1 MAALTRLTR
10 RSAPERAA
18 PAYLGAPPST
28 AETTEGNRVLDRS
41 RLTTLAWA
49 LLCFALFA
57 VIALLVTTGWG
68 PMTSLDDRGG
78 PAEGWAVHEHW
89 LRQPLTLIETAFAT
103 IGMTILTALLAGAML
118 ARKHHRAALF
128 AIGVMVT
135 TSLLTTF
142 LKIQIGRGRPPWQN
156 KSGLLTTHS
165 FPSGHASS
173 AAAFAGVVMVLV
185 VMLVRRSGTRRA
197 AYALSLVF
205 VVVVCADRV
214 LLGRH
219 YISDVT
225 AGALLGAGMVLLG
238 LTFYSPLPRSHA
250 ESAEPLPEVLPS
262 GRKLA
267 VILNPIKVEDVGQFR
282 SIVASMAGEAGW
294 SAPTWHY
301 TTVEDPGT
309 GMAEAASVEGADLV
323 LVCGGDGTV
332 REVCAELAGTG
343 IPIGIVPAGTG
354 NLLARNL
361 GIPLYIRAA
370 IDVALNG
377 QDRAIDLVAVGG
389 DNIEDTHFMVMAG
402 MGFDAAIMEGV
413 NEDLKKRV
421 GWFAYVVSG
430 LKSLM
435 FPAVRVDI
443 SVDGGEFT
451 RHRARTVVV
460 GNVGFLQAGLPL
472 LPDAAIDDGLLDVV
486 ILHPRNF
493 FSWIPLAWRVLLKLK
508 HTDELVNRM
517 TGASV
522 VVRSTTDTPRQ
533 LDGDSIGPGRELRM
547 ECIHGRL
554 LVRVPR

>member
-1 MAALTRLTR
+1 M
-10 RSAPERAA
+10 
-18 PAYLGAPPST
+18 
-28 AETTEGNRVLDRS
+28 LDRS
-41 RLTTLAWA
+41 RLTTLSWA
-49 LLCFALFA
+49 LICFALFA
-57 VIALLVTTGWG
+57 VIGVLVTHDWG
-68 PMTSLDDRGG
+68 PLTSIDNRGD
-78 PAEGWAVHEHW
+78 PAEQWAVDAHW
-89 LRQPLTLIETAFAT
+89 LRQPLKGIEAAFAT
-103 IGMTILTALLAGAML
+103 IGMTVLTVILAAGLLVK
-118 ARKHHRAALF
+118 KHRRAAIL
-128 AIGVMVT
+128 AVVVMVV
-135 TSLLTTF
+135 TSLVTT
-142 LKIQIGRGRPPWQN
+142 LIKVQIGRGRPPWQN
-156 KSGLLTTHS
+156 QNGLLTTQS

-173 AAAFAGVVMVLV
+173 VTAFAGICVVLAI
-185 VMLVRRSGTRRA
+185 MLVRRASTRRTI
-197 AYALSLVF
+197 Y
-205 VVVVCADRV
+205 VVLAVWVLVVCADRV

-238 LTFYSPLPRSHA
+238 LTVYSPLPRSLA
-250 ESAEPLPEVLPS
+250 IGSEPLPEVLPS
-262 GRKLA
+262 AKKLA
-267 VILNPIKVEDVGQFR
+267 VVLNPIKVEDPGQFR
-282 SIVASMAGEAGW
+282 AIVSAMAVEAGW
-294 SAPTWHY
+294 SEPTWHY

-309 GMAEAASVEGADLV
+309 GMAEAAAVAGADLV

-343 IPIGIVPAGTG
+343 IPVGIVPAGTG

-361 GIPLYIRAA
+361 QIPLYIRAA

-377 QDRAIDLVAVGG
+377 QDRAIDLVKVGG
-389 DNIEDTHFMVMAG
+389 DGIEDTHFMVMAG

-421 GWFAYVVSG
+421 GWVAYVLSA

-435 FPAVRVDI
+435 FPAVKIEV

-508 HTDELVNRM
+508 HTDDLVNRM

-522 VVRSTTDTPRQ
+522 VIRSSTDTPRQ